1 MSVSA
6 VAVAGAAPVA
16 TPRSRPFVKLT
27 EVSLSFG
34 GAEALLALDR
44 VSMEVGDGELVAVVG
59 PSGCGK
65 STLMKLVTGLL
76 PPNSG
81 TVAADG
87 NVVTRPIK
95 CVGMAFQNSTLMP
108 WRTTLH
114 NVMLP
119 LEIVQPFKRERRRHY
134 QEHRAQAERLLDAV
148 GLGSFGPKYPWQLS
162 GGMQQR
168 ANLCR
173 ALVHEPKLLMLDE
186 PFAAL
191 DAFTREEL
199 WVIMR
204 ELWMRQ
210 KFSSVL
216 VTHDLREAVYLAD
229 TGVIFRKQIDLKRP
243 RTIAGSF
250 EPHFVNDGD
259 DRLRAQRGDRNPDRP
274 CHRHVAD
281 NLPDDLP
288 PAGGLQRH
296 SQSGA
301 AAAVRPL
308 GRDRRGA
315 RSADGLGT
323 GLLSDR
329 RQRVSEHTF

>member
-1 MSVSA
+1 MDVSA
-6 VAVAGAAPVA
+6 VAPASGIPVA
-16 TPRSRPFVKLT
+16 ARHCRAFVELT
-27 EVSLSFG
+27 DVSLSFG
-34 GAEALLALDR
+34 GPDGLLALDR
-44 VSMEVGDGELVAVVG
+44 VSVEVGEGEYVAVVG

-76 PPNSG
+76 PPTSG
-81 TVAADG
+81 TVVVDG
-87 NVVTRPIK
+87 TIVTRPIK

-108 WRTTLH
+108 WRTTLL

-119 LEIVQPFKRERRRHY
+119 LEIVQPFKRERRRNYEKHKA
-134 QEHRAQAERLLDAV
+134 RAERLLEAV
-148 GLGSFGPKYPWQLS
+148 GLGSFGSKYPWQLS

-199 WVIMR
+199 WVIMQ

-229 TGVIFRKQIDLKRP
+229 TVYVLSKRPGKVICRKQIDLPRP
-243 RTIAGSF
+243 RTIADTFKS
-250 EPHFVNDGD
+250 HFVDIVHD
-259 DRLRAQRGDRNPDRP
+259 LRDKIME
-274 CHRHVAD
+274 
-281 NLPDDLP
+281 
-288 PAGGLQRH
+288 
-296 SQSGA
+296 
-301 AAAVRPL
+301 
-308 GRDRRGA
+308 A
-315 RSADGLGT
+315 RA
-323 GLLSDR
+323 
-329 RQRVSEHTF
+329 